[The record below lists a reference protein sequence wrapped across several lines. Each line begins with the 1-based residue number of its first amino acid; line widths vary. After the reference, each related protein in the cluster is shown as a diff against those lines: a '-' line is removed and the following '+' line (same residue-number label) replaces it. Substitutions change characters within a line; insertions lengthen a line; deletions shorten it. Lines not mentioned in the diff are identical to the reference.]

1 MLANICPVEIWLEIF
16 SYLCTRDLINLSH
29 CCKHLYDIAEDVRSQ
44 RQDINRLLANFVKD
58 VNGFRLTMKRTGAI
72 IVGQFAT
79 SFFTG
84 EAPTNT
90 YCNSLD
96 LALPNTGPCECWF
109 SLLKG
114 DIVAS
119 GNGCSSKFKDAKV
132 SHPSPLKKAYYQRDH
147 PVKIQ
152 QYVRTQNPDDG
163 SQLLLQI
170 LPAPCRIT
178 DTRPTDGSLAFARH
192 NKHCTPETCWYDD
205 AWGPN
210 DCNFIYSRLPV
221 PPPGIELRAHDME
234 RRTIHMGRRGH
245 RGMFRLGTDK
255 AVDRSPPSAK
265 GLRRT

>member
-1 MLANICPVEIWLEIF
+1 
-16 SYLCTRDLINLSH
+16 
-29 CCKHLYDIAEDVRSQ
+29 
-44 RQDINRLLANFVKD
+44 
-58 VNGFRLTMKRTGAI
+58 MKRTGAI

-119 GNGCSSKFKDAKV
+119 GNGCSSIFKDAKV
-132 SHPSPLKKAYYQRDH
+132 SHLSSLKKAYYQRDH

-152 QYVRTQNPDDG
+152 EYVRTQNLRDG
-163 SQLLLQI
+163 SQLLFQI

-178 DTRPTDGSLAFARH
+178 DTRPTDGSLAFAWPH
-192 NKHCTPETCWYDD
+192 KHCSPETCWYDD

-210 DCNFIYSRLPV
+210 DCNFISWKTAVCRYPHLASNYEPMTWIEEPYIWDHEATGVCSDLAPTRRWTVAL
-221 PPPGIELRAHDME
+221 PPPRDCEGRDGKDSDEAEVPNDMAETAFVHYLRNIFETLDEWNDEHDAD
-234 RRTIHMGRRGH
+234 HMNAEG
-245 RGMFRLGTDK
+245 FYDEYY
-255 AVDRSPPSAK
+255 DRSY
-265 GLRRT
+265 G